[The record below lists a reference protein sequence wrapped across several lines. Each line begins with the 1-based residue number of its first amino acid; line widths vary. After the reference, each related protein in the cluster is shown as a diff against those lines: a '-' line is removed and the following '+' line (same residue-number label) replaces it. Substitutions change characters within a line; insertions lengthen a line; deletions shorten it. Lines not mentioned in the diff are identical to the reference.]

1 MVQLVSRGNRSGVTV
16 TDYRDLI
23 KTLNQIDPIL
33 TRQMRKDFRI
43 VGKPLAKGVSNA
55 IPKTHPTSG
64 IHVYGSKSVSGFKP
78 LTVPGRLTWGAN
90 AQNRNKAPN
99 HTLVKLP
106 RVKTR
111 KRGKYTVSSIVRVD
125 VDNAAVVMAD
135 MAGASGK
142 YINKR
147 PSTSEYNYSRS
158 ATGKR
163 RHRVNNQGR
172 GMIRALNKI
181 HKPSR
186 WIYPA
191 AENQIGAVRQNAIMV
206 LSKAYAL
213 INEELRTK

>member
-23 KTLNQIDPIL
+23 KTLNKIDPAL

-43 VGKPLAKGVSNA
+43 VGKPLARAVSQA
-55 IPKTHPTSG
+55 IPGSAPTSG
-64 IHVYGSKSVSGFKP
+64 IHVHGSKNVSGFKP

-90 AQNRNKAPN
+90 KQNGNKSPK

-106 RVKTR
+106 RVKTS

-147 PSTSEYNYSRS
+147 PLTSEYNYSRS

-172 GMIRALNKI
+172 GMIRALNKV

-186 WIYPA
+186 WIYPS
-191 AENQIGAVRQNAIMV
+191 AEQSLSSIRLQAIGV
-206 LSKAYAL
+206 LGKAYKQ